1 MRELVRIRRR
11 WLVALL
17 GVMLIAASCAADDDG
32 SSDAAQAASADAAA
46 AQADAT
52 AAQADASAAMS
63 SADAAGAEAAAAGAE
78 AAAAVA
84 EAQAATAA
92 AEAAQAD
99 AAAAQAEAALA
110 RATAEGNQEAV
121 EAAEAALAEAQ
132 AAAEEAREQAAAA
145 QEEAAAAQAEAAAAK
160 AEAAAAQAEADAAR
174 SAAETAA
181 AEAAEAEAAAAAPA
195 EDEERVLVVGVPGD
209 IETLDTCCAN
219 FIRAHEA
226 LELVYEPPVLHRTVE
241 QNGALIGAAGDLM
254 PRYFESWEAHEDG
267 LTYTIKVRPGV
278 LFDDGTEV
286 TAETVRFMTERN
298 LNTPGGANWLLRNIA
313 FIQEPPEVLDKYTL
327 RFTSSEASPMVMEHF
342 YMTSSAIIDPKVI
355 LENATEDDPWAMEYF
370 SRNVDNAS
378 GPFRLVSRIPDQ
390 EVVFEARENYSFEP
404 QAYDRII
411 WKIIPSNAERVQLL
425 KSGDIDVAIALGT
438 EDFAALEGAEGVTV
452 QRFPSKNLA
461 YMGLGNRL
469 APFDDRTVRQAVSY
483 AVDYDDILNN
493 VYKGEAQRL
502 YGPIAP
508 GSYSSLGDSIG
519 YRRDVAKAQELLDGS
534 SYDGS
539 EVVLSIDAA
548 KGEHELIAV
557 RIQAHLAEIGMDV
570 AIEKLPSPVYAE
582 RKVGENRMQM
592 FIDEG
597 LPWIDDPNY
606 TLSVFMLSGVFGN
619 YAQYENER
627 VDQIINEGWG
637 ILDREER
644 ARTFEEAQRIIV
656 DDAPWVFLALPDYKI
671 AMRDTVEGFV
681 LYPNAIPRLAG
692 LRPAG

>member
-1 MRELVRIRRR
+1 MAGLLRTRCR
-11 WLVALL
+11 WLTALL
-17 GVMLIAASCAADDDG
+17 GLMLVAASCATDDG
-32 SSDAAQAASADAAA
+32 AADTAEAAQAEAAA
-46 AQADAT
+46 AQADAGV
-52 AAQADASAAMS
+52 ALADAQAAAAKAREAQAA
-63 SADAAGAEAAAAGAE
+63 ADEAAAAAALAQATAE
-78 AAAAVA
+78 GNQAAV
-84 EAQAATAA
+84 AA
-92 AEAAQAD
+92 AEADLAAAQAAAEEARTD
-99 AAAAQAEAALA
+99 AAAAQAEADEA
-110 RATAEGNQEAV
+110 RG
-121 EAAEAALAEAQ
+121 AAEAAMQ
-132 AAAEEAREQAAAA
+132 A
-145 QEEAAAAQAEAAAAK
+145 
-160 AEAAAAQAEADAAR
+160 
-174 SAAETAA
+174 
-181 AEAAEAEAAAAAPA
+181 AAEAEAAASASAPMA

-241 QNGALIGAAGDLM
+241 QNGALVGAAGDLM
-254 PRYFESWEAHEDG
+254 PRYFESWEAHPDG

-313 FIQEPPEVLDKYTL
+313 FINDPPEVLDKYTL
-327 RFTSSEASPMVMEHF
+327 RFTSTEASPMVMEHF
-342 YMTSSAIIDPKVI
+342 YMTSSAIIDPKIV
-355 LENATEDDPWAMEYF
+355 EKYATDDDPWAMEHF
-370 SRNVDNAS
+370 SSNVENAS

-404 QAYDRII
+404 QAYDKII
-411 WKIIPSNAERVQLL
+411 WRIIPSNAERVQLL
-425 KSGDIDVAIALGT
+425 KAGVIDVAIALGT

-461 YMGLGNRL
+461 YMGLGNKL
-469 APFDDRTVRQAVSY
+469 APFDDKTVRQAVSY
-483 AVDYDDILNN
+483 AVDYDDILTN

-519 YRRDVAKAQELLDGS
+519 YRRDLAKAQELLDGS

-539 EVVLSIDAA
+539 PVTLSIDSA

-570 AIEKLPSPVYAE
+570 EIEKLPSPVYAE
-582 RKVGENRMQM
+582 RKVSDPRMQM

-637 ILDREER
+637 ILDSEER
-644 ARTFEEAQRIIV
+644 ARTFEEAQRIIT

-692 LRPAG
+692 LRPAQ

>member
-1 MRELVRIRRR
+1 MRGLARTRHR

-17 GVMLIAASCAADDDG
+17 GVMLVAASCGTDDGAADTSATAMG
-32 SSDAAQAASADAAA
+32 EAQS
-46 AQADAT
+46 AQADA
-52 AAQADASAAMS
+52 
-63 SADAAGAEAAAAGAE
+63 DAALTDAQAAAAKAR
-78 AAAAVA
+78 
-84 EAQAATAA
+84 EAQAAAGTAA
-92 AEAAQAD
+92 AA
-99 AAAAQAEAALA
+99 AALA
-110 RATAEGNQEAV
+110 QATAEGNQEAV
-121 EAAEAALAEAQ
+121 EAAEADLATAQ
-132 AAAEEAREQAAAA
+132 AAAEAARTD
-145 QEEAAAAQAEAAAAK
+145 
-160 AEAAAAQAEADAAR
+160 AAAAQAEADKAR
-174 SAAETAA
+174 DAA
-181 AEAAEAEAAAAAPA
+181 AGAAAAAAATA
-195 EDEERVLVVGVPGD
+195 EDEELVLVVGVPGD

-241 QNGALIGAAGDLM
+241 QNGALVGAAGDLL
-254 PRYFESWEAHEDG
+254 PHYFESWEAHPDG

-278 LFDDGTEV
+278 TFDDGTEV

-313 FIQEPPEVLDKYTL
+313 FINDPPEVLDKYTL
-327 RFTSSEASPMVMEHF
+327 RFTSTEASPMVMEHF
-342 YMTSSAIIDPKVI
+342 YMTSSAIIDPKLV
-355 LENATEDDPWAMEYF
+355 EKYATEDDPWAMEHF
-370 SRNVDNAS
+370 SRNVENAS
-378 GPFRLVSRIPDQ
+378 GPYRIISRTPDQ
-390 EVVFEARENYSFEP
+390 EVVFEKRDNYYGDP
-404 QAYDRII
+404 PAYDKII

-425 KSGDIDVAIALGT
+425 KAGVIDVAIALGT

-452 QRFPSKNLA
+452 ERFPSKNLA
-461 YMGLGNRL
+461 YMGMGNML
-469 APFDDRTVRQAVSY
+469 APFDDKTVRQAVSY

-519 YRRDVAKAQELLDGS
+519 YTRDLAKAQELLDSS

-539 EVVLSIDAA
+539 PVVLSIDAA

-557 RIQAHLAEIGMDV
+557 RIQAHLADIGMDV
-570 AIEKLPSPVYAE
+570 EIEKLPSPVYAE

-606 TLSVFMLSGVFGN
+606 TLSVFLLSGVFGN
-619 YAQYENER
+619 YSQYVNER

-637 ILDREER
+637 ILDRDAR
-644 ARTFEEAQRIIV
+644 AATFEEAQRIIV
-656 DDAPWVFLALPDYKI
+656 EEAPWAFLALPDYKI
-671 AMRDTVEGFV
+671 AMRDTVTGFV